1 MSSLSEVGN
10 LLSIYLDEIELL
22 EERRIIAP
30 EFLIKAAAKLLQET
44 QQRNWIPLIIKEIE
58 KSRYEVIGN
67 AYVYTVAVEAGLER
81 VWCIVVEDS
90 PEAAEVTQVLA
101 REKVPRVNL
110 SRASRDEIRS
120 ALEYLKQQS
129 GNLLSGVDLTV
140 AVNRIDEAP
149 RQYWQT
155 LDPITGLKCGIT
167 RGKKLDALEEVFYL
181 TPQPMPDQTEIR
193 DPQLLNKL
201 KINELKALAKKR
213 GLKYTSKIK
222 KPELVKLLSQ

>member
-1 MSSLSEVGN
+1 ML
-10 LLSIYLDEIELL
+10 YLDQIELP
-22 EERRIIAP
+22 EEKYIHVP
-30 EFLIKAAAKLLQET
+30 DFLIKTAAKLLQET
-44 QQRNWIPLIIKEIE
+44 QQRNWLPILVKEVG
-58 KSRYEVIGN
+58 KDRYAVIGN
-67 AYVYTVAVEAGLER
+67 AYVYAVAVEAGLER

-101 REKVPRVNL
+101 RERVPKVNL
-110 SRASRDEIRS
+110 STASRDEIRS

-129 GNLLSGVDLTV
+129 GNPLSGVDLAV

-155 LDPITGLKCGIT
+155 LDPVADLKCGIT
-167 RGKKLDALEEVFYL
+167 KGKKLDALEEVFYL

-193 DPQLLNKL
+193 DLKLLNKL

-222 KPELVKLLSQ
+222 KLELVKLLSQ